1 MKLRR
6 YRPVAIVLLVLH
18 LGACTTWRPSPVGPR
33 QLIEEERASPI
44 RFTRPDG
51 TSVVV
56 RNPRIRND
64 SIAVVSGVC
73 RRLPGISG
81 PRRYRCPTTALLA
94 LDDVRVLE
102 VQRPARG
109 RTLLLISPL
118 LVTLVFAAAWS
129 AACSSGDNILC
140 TP

>member
-18 LGACTTWRPSPVGPR
+18 LGACTTLEPTPISPR
-33 QLIEEERASPI
+33 QLIEEK
-44 RFTRPDG
+44 RPQSVRVTGIDG
-51 TSVVV
+51 TYFQV
-56 RNPRIRND
+56 RNPRIAND

-81 PRRYRCPTTALLA
+81 PRRYRCPTTALIA

-102 VQRPARG
+102 VRRRARG

-118 LVTLVFAAAWS
+118 LYIVVLVAIYS
-129 AACSSGDNILC
+129 AGCSGPTSSYGC
-140 TP
+140 